1 MATFNDLSSHLMQR
15 ASSLWTYLSSDFGP
29 NRHEA
34 VDGEVIFSKNN
45 ICVHS
50 DAGQHVP
57 GYFTI
62 KVHKFLPF
70 SEDGDPH
77 EESTLILNW
86 VPNNFIQKHPKSIS
100 PESSPTKSHV
110 QVSIPFGLFFC
121 STSLLSQCRPS
132 GSLRLRIAKS
142 L

>member
-1 MATFNDLSSHLMQR
+1 MQR

-110 QVSIPFGLFFC
+110 QVSFDFRSRFPIIHA
-121 STSLLSQCRPS
+121 SHSYRPS
-132 GSLRLRIAKS
+132 GSH
-142 L
+142 